1 LRLDIKVT
9 IKIQEVEFMPKLTK
23 RIVETAVPQS
33 NKAIVLCDT
42 ELKGFQCKITPTGK
56 RTYLLYYRNSE
67 GQERRPSIGTHGNIT
82 CEQARDIARQWLAQV
97 ARGED
102 PSLAKQH
109 NRKLLSITEF
119 IDIYLERYSSQLK
132 PKTLKEEKSILKGYI
147 KPDLGKLSI
156 NTNDRQEIMRLHQ
169 RMKHTPYRAN
179 RVLETV
185 SKLFNLAMK
194 WEYRTDMINPCTF
207 IDKYKEKSRERFL
220 SNEELATL
228 SDVLKSCEMERIE
241 MPEAILAIRLLLLT
255 GCRKNEI
262 CQLQWDWID
271 FSEQRINLPDSKTG
285 KKTIYLSAPAIELL
299 HEATRIE
306 GNPYVLAGKGG
317 EGNYVSLQKAWV
329 RIRNRAGLEDVRLH
343 DLRHSFASMAASG
356 GLNLYMI
363 GKLLGHTQQSTTQR
377 YAHLVGKPLQE
388 ANSMIA
394 DRIMGAMEGK
404 RAEVIDFKKKKVL
417 SYDG

>member
-1 LRLDIKVT
+1 
-9 IKIQEVEFMPKLTK
+9 MPKLTK
-23 RIVETAVPQS
+23 RLIE
-33 NKAIVLCDT
+33 AIQPEHKDILLHDI
-42 ELKGFQCKITPTGK
+42 ELKGFRCKITPKGK
-56 RTYLLYYRNSE
+56 RTYHVYYRTLE
-67 GQERRPSIGTHGNIT
+67 GQQRNPSIGTHGNIT
-82 CEQARDIARQWLAQV
+82 CEQARNIARQWLAQV
-97 ARGED
+97 AKGED
-102 PSLAKQH
+102 PSLTKQ
-109 NRKLLSITEF
+109 NTRKLLSISEF
-119 IDIYLERYSSQLK
+119 IDEYLERYASQLK
-132 PKTLKEEKSILKGYI
+132 AKTLKEEKSILENHI
-147 KPDLGKLSI
+147 KQRLGKLSI
-156 NTNDRQEIMRLHQ
+156 NTADRQEIMHLHQ
-169 RMKHTPYRAN
+169 SMKKTPYLAN

-185 SKLFNLAMK
+185 NKLFNLATK
-194 WEYRTDMINPCTF
+194 WGYRTDSVNPCIF
-207 IDKYKEKSRERFL
+207 VDKYKEKSRDRFL

-228 SDVLKSCEMERIE
+228 SDVLNNCEIEHIE

-299 HEATRIE
+299 QQATRIE
-306 GNPYVLAGKGG
+306 GNPYVLAGRGG

-329 RIRNRAGLEDVRLH
+329 RIRAKAGITDVRLH

-388 ANSMIA
+388 ANNMVA
-394 DRIMGAMEGK
+394 DRIMGAMSGK
-404 RAEVIDFKKKKVL
+404 TAEVIELKRKTVSFTDI
-417 SYDG
+417 